1 MIKNNIAFFITGLAL
16 GVVITFVVILFA
28 LPGKIFVEYES
39 KLGFDETVE
48 AIKASAIQ
56 HEWALPHEYDLQA
69 TMKKN
74 NFEVAPVKVFSLCSP
89 KHAYEILSGKEE
101 RKATALMPCRVS
113 VYEKDGKTYVSML
126 NAGLLSKFMD
136 KKVKNVMGIV
146 SEENLL
152 ILDPVIKD

>member
-1 MIKNNIAFFITGLAL
+1 MKNNIIIFIAGLAV
-16 GVVITFVVILFA
+16 GVAITFVVLMVSV
-28 LPGKIFVEYES
+28 PEKIFVEYES
-39 KLGFDETVE
+39 KLGFAETVD
-48 AIKASAIQ
+48 AIKASAIK

-74 NFEVAPVKVFSLCSP
+74 NFEVAPVKVISLCSP
-89 KHAYEILSGKEE
+89 KHAYKILSGIDE
-101 RKATALMPCRVS
+101 RKATAVMPCRVS

-136 KKVKNVMGIV
+136 KKIKNTMGIV
-146 SEENLL
+146 SDENML